1 MIQLEALGTEG
12 RREEE
17 RWEGRR
23 EEKDGASGQ
32 GERFLRGGPNRRGEE
47 DGGGEKRKR
56 RRKHSA
62 AEPMH
67 ALE

>member
-1 MIQLEALGTEG
+1 MAQTQSRDVIQLEALSSEG

-17 RWEGRR
+17 RREGR
-23 EEKDGASGQ
+23 KDGASGQ

-56 RRKHSA
+56 RRKQ
-62 AEPMH
+62 
-67 ALE
+67 